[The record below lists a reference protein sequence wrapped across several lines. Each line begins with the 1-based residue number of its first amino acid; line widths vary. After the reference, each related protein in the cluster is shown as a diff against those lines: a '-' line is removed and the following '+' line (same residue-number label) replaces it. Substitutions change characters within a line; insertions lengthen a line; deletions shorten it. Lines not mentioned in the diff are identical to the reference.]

1 MAGVTHRFIETNG
14 IHMHIAEQG
23 SGPLVLLLHGF
34 PELWYSWRHQLEAL
48 ADAGYHAVAPDL
60 RGYGQTD
67 RPAEIERYTQLHL
80 VGDIIGLLDALGE
93 QQAVVV
99 GHDWGAPVAWN
110 TALFRP
116 DRTRGVI
123 LLSVPYLPRGPVS
136 LLTAMRSVLGE
147 GFYMAYFQQP
157 GVAEAELER
166 DVRTTMRKFLYSA
179 SGDAPQPQDG
189 PQQPVVPEG
198 LGVLNIMG
206 EPETLPAW
214 LTEADIDVYAT
225 AFARTGFTGGLNY
238 YRTIDKSW
246 ELMAAWNGAP
256 LLSPTLYVAG
266 DRDLVVH
273 FPGTR
278 DLIGGLRAFVPN
290 LTKTVMLPGCGHWT
304 QQERPAEV
312 NAAMIEFL
320 RQL

>member
-1 MAGVTHRFIETNG
+1 
-14 IHMHIAEQG
+14 
-23 SGPLVLLLHGF
+23 
-34 PELWYSWRHQLEAL
+34 
-48 ADAGYHAVAPDL
+48 
-60 RGYGQTD
+60 
-67 RPAEIERYTQLHL
+67 
-80 VGDIIGLLDALGE
+80 
-93 QQAVVV
+93 
-99 GHDWGAPVAWN
+99 
-110 TALFRP
+110 
-116 DRTRGVI
+116 
-123 LLSVPYLPRGPVS
+123 
-136 LLTAMRSVLGE
+136 MRSVLGE

-166 DVRTTMRKFLYSA
+166 DVRTTMRKFLYAA
-179 SGDAPQPQDG
+179 SGDAAQPQGG

-198 LGVLNIMG
+198 QGILDIMG
-206 EPETLPAW
+206 EPERLPGW
-214 LTEADIDVYAT
+214 LSEADIDVYAT
-225 AFARTGFTGGLNY
+225 EFARTGFTGGLNW

-273 FPGTR
+273 FPGTSE
-278 DLIGGLRAFVPN
+278 LIGGLRTFVPN

-320 RQL
+320 REL